1 MGLPMKHQLMQ
12 RWVSICIRYRILVI
26 AATVLITVFLGYFA
40 LRLQIDSDVINLLPP
55 SLRIMKLTAKYG
67 KSLDAG
73 ELFLAVES
81 PDLFRLDKLQAFE
94 QAIRRIERHPQV
106 LGAIHPFNMI
116 AFEGGGGRL
125 RLVPLGPRGSAPRS
139 PAELADFRRR
149 LGQDP
154 LARNLVVSKDGT
166 ALAAVF
172 PVKLSDDYADLLST
186 VDEAVRP
193 MRGLYR
199 IYLTGTPV
207 VAQTTKE
214 ALLQDVPKF
223 LAMSALVILVALFLS
238 FRSIRSIVLPLI
250 VVGLGTL
257 WTTGTMVLLGF
268 KMTVVSIMAP
278 PLVLTLGSSYSI
290 HVLNQYYR
298 DTGQDP
304 ADKSWIP
311 GAVRLVNPTVLL
323 AALTTIIGFASL
335 ATATLRQIRE
345 FGVATSIGILY
356 CMVLALFFLPASLS
370 IARNPRPREQER
382 VVSGPLARAM
392 ERLAGWIVR
401 WRYLILA
408 FVVLVVAG
416 FALSIRHIQYQ
427 TNYLAY
433 YRQSERIV
441 KDSRAIV
448 EKFGGYTNV
457 FLTMEAPEGTAN
469 YFLDPAVLARVASF
483 EDALRREP
491 DISYLLSFTSLLR
504 QMNQAMSGSYEL
516 PAERAPVLLAARYL
530 RAIAASPYGRSLEAL
545 PINESYSRLTF
556 SLRVY
561 DSRRNTVMLEPQLKQ
576 LTKRVER
583 IMDRTLGGLPRP
595 VMWGRALIL
604 LHISE
609 ILSRDQIW
617 SAVTSVLLIFLVTSL
632 GFRSVRLG
640 SITLIPLTVGIL
652 LNFILM
658 VLLRIPFDV
667 VTVMFSSVVMGVGI
681 DDSIHLILWY
691 RRSLAEF
698 PDPADHGKA
707 LARTL
712 MIAGRPILLTSLTI
726 VAGLLVLAFSRFMP
740 VVYFGLLVSLALL
753 TTTIG
758 ALIILPAVLASR
770 PQRVVVEEAP
780 GLDAAGGTAIQAEPE
795 AERPES

>member
-1 MGLPMKHQLMQ
+1 MKYQLMQ
-12 RWVSICIRYRILVI
+12 RWVSICIRHRNLVI
-26 AATVLITVFLGYFA
+26 AATVLITAFLGYFA

-55 SLRIMKLTAKYG
+55 SLRIMQVTEKYG
-67 KSLDAG
+67 KSKDAG
-73 ELFLAVES
+73 ELFLAVDS
-81 PDLFRLDKLQAFE
+81 PDPFRLEALQAFE

-116 AFEGGGGRL
+116 TFEGDGKRL
-125 RLVPLGPRGSAPRS
+125 RLMPLGPQGSAPRT
-139 PAELADFRRR
+139 PEELAGFRRR
-149 LGQDP
+149 LSEDP
-154 LARNLVVSKDGT
+154 LARNLIISRDGT
-166 ALAAVF
+166 ELAAVF
-172 PVKLSDDYADLLST
+172 PVKLADEYADLLAT

-193 MRGLYR
+193 LRSQYR
-199 IYLTGTPV
+199 IYMTGTPIV
-207 VAQTTKE
+207 QQTTKN

-268 KMTVVSIMAP
+268 KLTVVSIMAP

-304 ADKSWIP
+304 ADKSWIA

-323 AALTTIIGFASL
+323 AALTTIIGFSSL
-335 ATATLRQIRE
+335 ATATLRQIKE
-345 FGVATSIGILY
+345 FGIATSIGIFY

-370 IARNPRPREQER
+370 IARNPKPREQER
-382 VVSGPLARAM
+382 VISGPLARAM
-392 ERLAGWIVR
+392 ERMAGWIVR
-401 WRYLILA
+401 SRYAILA
-408 FVVLVVAG
+408 CVVLVIIG
-416 FALSIRHIQYQ
+416 FGLSIRDIQYQ
-427 TNYLAY
+427 TNYLTY
-433 YRQSERIV
+433 YRQSEKLV
-441 KDSRAIV
+441 KDARTLV
-448 EKFGGYTNV
+448 DKFGGYTNV
-457 FLTMEAPEGTAN
+457 FLTMEAPGGAAN
-469 YFLDPAVLARVASF
+469 YFLDPQVLARVARF
-483 EDALRREP
+483 EDALRKEP

-504 QMNQAMSGSYEL
+504 QMNQALSGSYEL
-516 PAERAPVLLAARYL
+516 PADRAPVLLAGRYL

-545 PINESYSRLTF
+545 PINENYSQLTF
-556 SLRVY
+556 TLRVY

-576 LTKRVER
+576 LMKRVER
-583 IMDRTLGGLPRP
+583 MMDQTLDGLPRP

-604 LHISE
+604 MYISE
-609 ILSRDQIW
+609 TLSRDQIW
-617 SAVTSVLLIFLVTSL
+617 SAACSVLLIFLVTAL
-632 GFRSVRLG
+632 GFRSARLG
-640 SITLIPLTVGIL
+640 AITLIPLAVGIM

-667 VTVMFSSVVMGVGI
+667 VTVMFTSVAMGVGI

-691 RRSLAEF
+691 RRSLALF
-698 PDPADHGKA
+698 PDPKDHGKA

-740 VVYFGLLVSLALL
+740 VLYFGLLVSLALL

-758 ALIILPAVLASR
+758 ALIILPAVLAVKPHPAAARRSDETST
-770 PQRVVVEEAP
+770 QK
-780 GLDAAGGTAIQAEPE
+780 AAG
-795 AERPES
+795 